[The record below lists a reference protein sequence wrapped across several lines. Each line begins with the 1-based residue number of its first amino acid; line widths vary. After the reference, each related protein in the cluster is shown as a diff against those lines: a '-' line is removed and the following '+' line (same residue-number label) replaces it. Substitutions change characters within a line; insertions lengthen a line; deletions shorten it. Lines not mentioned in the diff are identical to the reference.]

1 MQGTDLVLRAVQPH
15 LLVQGIQRRAKGA
28 LVTRLPSRLA
38 VHAVRMQQELRPHLP
53 GPMGGPGSEPGSREP
68 QVQGTDLVLRAVQ
81 SHLLVQRLQC
91 RGQGALVTHLPGRLA
106 VLGVV
111 LLPHAAQQ

>member
-1 MQGTDLVLRAVQPH
+1 MQPH
-15 LLVQGIQRRAKGA
+15 LLVQRLQRRAKRA
-28 LVTRLPSRLA
+28 LVTHLPSRLA
-38 VHAVRMQQELRPHLP
+38 VLAVRLQQELRPHLP
-53 GPMGGPGSEPGSREP
+53 EPMEGPGSREP
-68 QVQGTDLVLRAVQ
+68 QVRGADRVLGAMQ
-81 SHLLVQRLQC
+81 SHLLVQRLQR